1 MGCVVVGHGDVVYA
15 INALNLCT
23 LAVDAAGA
31 SAHDARVSQLVPA
44 LRLSSEQL
52 RRISTGVAVLKTLLS
67 PILHERASLQ
77 AEAAADSLR
86 QLSMAGAADCSS
98 ACSNSAGGGSSS
110 SGAGAD
116 GAAAAAAGTGTAVA
130 SNTMASGTGPPDGV
144 GMALHPIG
152 HRQERLQAVQAR
164 VMRLQQLLQKEYT
177 LRALGGAWF
186 TGCLTLRQAT
196 RAAVLSWP
204 WFWRPN
210 LLAAE
215 VAKYHSEQQTGQAQ
229 QQQAQQQ
236 QA

>member
-1 MGCVVVGHGDVVYA
+1 MGCVVVGHGDVVHA
-15 INALNLCT
+15 INTLNLST

-44 LRLSSEQL
+44 LRLSPDQL
-52 RRISTGVAVLKTLLS
+52 RRISAGVAVFKTLLG

-86 QLSMAGAADCSS
+86 QLSIAGAASGSS
-98 ACSNSAGGGSSS
+98 GGSSSAGGGSSG

-116 GAAAAAAGTGTAVA
+116 GAAAAAAGTGTAAA
-130 SNTMASGTGPPDGV
+130 SNTTASGAAPTDGV
-144 GMALHPIG
+144 GMARHPIG
-152 HRQERLQAVQAR
+152 HRQERLQAERAR
-164 VMRLQQLLQKEYT
+164 VIRLQQLMQKEYT
-177 LRALGGAWF
+177 LRTLGAAWF